1 LLQTVTKEDVR
12 IPPQQPQKVGNILGT
27 AAKKDD
33 PEEELDSLEKKF
45 EKLKQNFYQS
55 SDGLYHVMDPVTK
68 QWKTQAEVKE
78 RRRNGESYKNIFRRR
93 ISKFWM
99 KKHWKI

>member
-1 LLQTVTKEDVR
+1 MGQAVPKEDVR
-12 IPPQQPQKVGNILGT
+12 VAPQQPQKVGNILGKVD
-27 AAKKDD
+27 KKED

-55 SDGLYHVMDPVTK
+55 ADGLYHVMDPVTK
-68 QWKTQAEVKE
+68 QWKTQTEVLD
-78 RRRNGESYKNIFRRR
+78 RNGWRSYKNIFRRL
-93 ISKFWM
+93 ILKFWM